1 MSGFER
7 AIYSISNILKWV
19 GAGVLVVMMSLTVI
33 NVLVR
38 PFYRSILGIPEIIE
52 YGFVIVVSLGFAYV
66 ASVRGN
72 VAVELLA
79 SHFKPRA
86 QAACDILG
94 NLVGLG
100 VFSIIT
106 WQSAVYGWKQG
117 QVGEFAPV
125 LEFSLLPFRYVIV
138 LGSAVLCLVLLI
150 HLIKAIAMVAKR

>member
-7 AIYSISNILKWV
+7 AINSISVFLKWV
-19 GAGVLVVMMSLTVI
+19 GTCVLLVMMSLTVI

-52 YGFVIVVSLGFAYV
+52 YGFVIVVSLGLAYV
-66 ASVRGN
+66 AVVKGN

-86 QAACDILG
+86 QAACDVLG

-100 VFSIIT
+100 VFSIVA
-106 WQSAVYGWKQG
+106 WQSAVFGWKQG
-117 QVGEFAPV
+117 QMGEFAPV
-125 LEFSLLPFRYVIV
+125 LEFPLLPFRYAVV
-138 LGSAVLCLVLLI
+138 LGSTVLCLVLLI
-150 HLIKAIAMVAKR
+150 HLVKSIAGVVKK